1 VEPESMIRIAYVE
14 SDQCSQFT
22 FEQITV
28 LLRARGFNNEL
39 LTYPDPG
46 EALRL
51 IPLER
56 PDVIFLDIRP
66 HSNRKGFGL
75 DLARTFRQ
83 HPLCRNTVIVG
94 MADYAMPAD
103 RMAALVAGCHDFVPK
118 PVRYQTV
125 EDIIAQRVLG
135 AAK

>member
-1 VEPESMIRIAYVE
+1 
-14 SDQCSQFT
+14 
-22 FEQITV
+22 
-28 LLRARGFNNEL
+28 LRR
-39 LTYPDPG
+39 
-46 EALRL
+46 

-56 PDVIFLDIRP
+56 PDVIFLDTRP

-75 DLARTFRQ
+75 DLARLFHQ
-83 HPLCRNTVIVG
+83 HPLCRNAVLIG

-103 RMAALVAGCHDFVPK
+103 RMAALMAGCHDFVPK

-125 EDIIAQRVLG
+125 EDIIVQQVLG

>member
-1 VEPESMIRIAYVE
+1 MIRIAYVE
-14 SDQCSQFT
+14 SDQRSQFT
-22 FEQITV
+22 FEQIAV

-39 LTYPDPG
+39 HVYPDPG
-46 EALRL
+46 EALRR

-56 PDVIFLDIRP
+56 PDVIFLDTRP
-66 HSNRKGFGL
+66 HSDRKGFGL
-75 DLARTFRQ
+75 DLARLFHQ
-83 HPLCRNTVIVG
+83 HPLCRNAVLIG

-103 RMAALVAGCHDFVPK
+103 RMAALMAGCHDFVPK

-125 EDIIAQRVLG
+125 EDIIVQQVLG